1 MNKYLFARNIAINS
15 SIVTNTHNY
24 AFQSSVNNEVK
35 WLSTPKYP
43 WIKNQNVLSKYKN
56 INEIKLSFLYNSGN
70 RFWNHSKFF
79 FDSYP
84 YTSLL
89 FSKANK
95 NIIEELREF
104 NVFFCGSSSLFSIN
118 KILGIKKTVYN
129 AHDLF
134 SFYPNR
140 RKSFKKIEKSICDTS
155 SLILTTSEMT
165 KLKLKEIYDLD
176 NKVLNLNHGINL
188 DEFTSLKKAKNPFK
202 NDLPIAIF
210 VGSQT
215 YLDTSFIIE
224 VIQKIKNKVNFI
236 FIGPFSPCVINLFS
250 KLENVKFLGSK
261 KRTELINYYNI
272 SSVGIINYPLGLKKN
287 RLLGTNPMKRYDYAA
302 AGLQTVSTSLFEYEL
317 NPSPMYISDNVS
329 EYANFIL
336 EAISKPRYS
345 KSELK
350 SFAENNQ
357 WSTKFSQLEN
367 HLFND

>member
-1 MNKYLFARNIAINS
+1 MKKYLFARNIALNS

-24 AFQSSVNNEVK
+24 AFQSAIKNEVK
-35 WLSTPKYP
+35 WMSTPKYP
-43 WIKNQNVLSKYKN
+43 WNKTQNVISKFKN
-56 INEIKLSFLYNSGN
+56 IEEIKLSFLYNSGD
-70 RFWNHSKFF
+70 RFWNNSKFF

-84 YTSLL
+84 YSNIL
-89 FSKANK
+89 FQNN
-95 NIIEELREF
+95 NIIEQLKDF
-104 NVFFCGSSSLFSIN
+104 DVFFCGSSSLYSIN

-134 SFYPNR
+134 SFYPNKR
-140 RKSFKKIEKSICDTS
+140 QSFKKIEKSICDTS

-165 KLKLKEIYDLD
+165 KLKLKEIYGLD

-188 DEFTSLKKAKNPFK
+188 DEFTSLKKTTNPFK
-202 NDLPIAIF
+202 NSRPIAIF

-236 FIGPFSPCVINLFS
+236 FIGPFSSSVINLFS

-272 SSVGIINYPLGLKKN
+272 SSVGIINYPLELKKN

-350 SFAENNQ
+350 SFAETNQ
-357 WSTKFSQLEN
+357 WSTKFLQLEN